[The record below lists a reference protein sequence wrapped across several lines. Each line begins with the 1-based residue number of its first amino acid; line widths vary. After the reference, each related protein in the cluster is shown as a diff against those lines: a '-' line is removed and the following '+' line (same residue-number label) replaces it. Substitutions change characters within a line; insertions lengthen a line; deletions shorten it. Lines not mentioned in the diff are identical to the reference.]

1 MRELKKYLLI
11 NSAFSGLSELALVF
25 ISDHINT
32 LFNIDNTIVL
42 PAIGINL
49 LVFSLIVYYV
59 AVKQLKRN
67 SLVTLISA
75 LDLLWVIGSA
85 AIILFQLFNLSSAG
99 YIIIGV
105 VAIWIAFLGSMQI
118 KYNKGN

>member
-11 NSAFSGLSELALVF
+11 NSAFSGLSGLALVF

>member
-11 NSAFSGLSELALVF
+11 NSAFSGLSGLALVF

-49 LVFSLIVYYV
+49 LVFSLIVYYG